1 MRFPAICRFT
11 SIRRFPAIC
20 RLGMHV
26 AFAKLV
32 VLPKCISMAEMEAVE
47 AAEVEGEVVEI
58 GAEIAP
64 MVMLEIAKTK
74 VSEIAQMESTQSVKY
89 GAENNTK

>member
-26 AFAKLV
+26 AFAKHV

-58 GAEIAP
+58 GAENGRNSAHGD
-64 MVMLEIAKTK
+64 AGNSKN
-74 VSEIAQMESTQSVKY
+74 ESV
-89 GAENNTK
+89 